1 MSKVR
6 KELRKFAQ
14 KLRGEQKHYRG
25 LTYTKEFKEEFE
37 GYVGLKLKRII
48 DRYLDERIS
57 KVIFVGT
64 HYKHVI
70 EISGTEETEL
80 RINTVKEFLND
91 K

>member
-1 MSKVR
+1 MNKIR

-14 KLRGEQKHYRG
+14 KLRGEQKRYRG
-25 LTYTKEFKEEFE
+25 FTYTKEFKEEFE
-37 GYVGLKLKRII
+37 GYVGLKLKIFI

-57 KVIFVGT
+57 KVVFEGI
-64 HYKHVI
+64 HYKHII

-80 RINTVKEFLND
+80 IIVAHKEFLNV